1 MLTCHHGV
9 AMKVQQ
15 QVKVLPCDTTQTLI
29 FSQPGVMWSV
39 FSVEY
44 LCVPLLSTYI
54 HKLIAPLLYDC
65 AVELLIR
72 WSNHSRYYLLIWASW
87 CDPVSLNGQRLQ
99 NFSAW
104 SNSKCCAW
112 QCSVQLC
119 SAAWFVC
126 VGVCVGASASL
137 FASLYTCAHY
147 LFFSKVSVLRL
158 CMRMDTLLHLCVCLC
173 VCVSPWGVSVSLV
186 DVGEFDLALFGG
198 SSQGSQPAQLPQR
211 NRGHLFGL
219 HTSRSVLKRLSKQN
233 PHMNF

>member
-1 MLTCHHGV
+1 MEWRWKCSSKWKCSRVTLLKLWFFHNRGSCGV
-9 AMKVQQ
+9 F
-15 QVKVLPCDTTQTLI
+15 
-29 FSQPGVMWSV
+29 FSA
-39 FSVEY
+39 EY

-54 HKLIAPLLYDC
+54 HKLVATLLYDSAWC
-65 AVELLIR
+65 VVELLIR

-99 NFSAW
+99 NFSTS
-104 SNSKCCAW
+104 SNSECCAW

-158 CMRMDTLLHLCVCLC
+158 CMHMDTLLHLCVCLYVC
-173 VCVSPWGVSVSLV
+173 VCRPGVCLCLLWMWVSLI
-186 DVGEFDLALFGG
+186 
-198 SSQGSQPAQLPQR
+198 
-211 NRGHLFGL
+211 
-219 HTSRSVLKRLSKQN
+219 
-233 PHMNF
+233 